1 MGVTEVQATIN
12 LQANV
17 RGNKQG
23 KARKKAGKA
32 KDKDMDKGKLANPIR
47 SYFDEISRVPLLS
60 RADEVRLAQRI
71 ASGEEGARE
80 ELAEANLRLVVSIA
94 KRYRGCG
101 LPFLDLIQEGNLG
114 LMKAIEKFD
123 YKRGFKF
130 STYATW
136 WIRQAILRSITSR
149 SRTIRVPTHVNELI
163 RKISQTE
170 RNHLKEYGKLP
181 SIEELA
187 EELESTIENIIKA
200 KKSAHYTTSLDMPV
214 GYDDEGSVLGDF
226 IEDSTVRSP
235 TQETFKNLLQLEL
248 ENALEDLTDR
258 ESKILILRYG
268 LKDHNPR
275 TLDEVGLEFGISRER
290 VRQIQK
296 EALDKLQG
304 SDLRK
309 RLERFKALASD

>member
-1 MGVTEVQATIN
+1 MSITEVQATID
-12 LQANV
+12 LQSNV
-17 RGNKQG
+17 RSKKSSKVLKKVG
-23 KARKKAGKA
+23 KA
-32 KDKDMDKGKLANPIR
+32 KDMDKGKSDNPIR
-47 SYFDEISRVPLLS
+47 TYFDEISRVPLLS
-60 RADEVRLAQRI
+60 RTDEARLAQRI
-71 ASGEEGARE
+71 QAGDQKAKE

-123 YKRGFKF
+123 YARGFKF

-136 WIRQAILRSITSR
+136 WIRQAILRSITNR
-149 SRTIRVPTHVNELI
+149 SRTIRVPTHINELI
-163 RKISQTE
+163 RKIYQIE
-170 RNHLKEYGKLP
+170 RNYLKEYGKLP

-187 EELESTIENIIKA
+187 DMLETSIENITKA
-200 KKSAHYTTSLDMPV
+200 KKSAHYTASLDMPI

-226 IEDSTVRSP
+226 IEDSTVHSP
-235 TQETFKNLLQLEL
+235 TQETFKNLLRMEL
-248 ENALEDLTDR
+248 ENALADLTDR
-258 ESKILILRYG
+258 ERKILILRYG
-268 LKDHNPR
+268 LADYQTR

-304 SDLRK
+304 SDLKK
-309 RLERFKALASD
+309 RLERYKALSSD